1 MKEKIISILRESAD
15 LKLKFAQDSL
25 DSVINATNLINKCFK
40 SGGKLLIFG
49 NGGSASDAQHIASEF
64 VSRFTMER
72 KALPAISLA
81 TDSSVIT
88 SIANDFGF
96 ENIFSRQIEA
106 LGKKNDIAIALTTS
120 GSSVNVI
127 NGLKAAKSIGMTSI
141 VFTGNN
147 FNNLKKLSKCIISV
161 PSEST
166 ARIQEVHITVAHI
179 ICELAEQQAVN
190 LLK

>member
-64 VSRFTMER
+64 VNRFMLER

-81 TDSSVIT
+81 TDLSVIT
-88 SIANDFGF
+88 SIANDSDF

-106 LGKKNDIAIALTTS
+106 LGKKNDVAIGLTTS
-120 GSSVNVI
+120 GKSENVI
-127 NGLKAAKSIGMTSI
+127 NGLKAAKRLGMTNI
-141 VFTGNN
+141 VFTGNK

-161 PSEST
+161 PSDST
-166 ARIQEVHITVAHI
+166 ARVQEVHITVAHI
-179 ICELAEQQAVN
+179 LCELAEEQVE
-190 LLK
+190 KK

>member
-25 DSVINATNLINKCFK
+25 DSVINATILINKCFK

-64 VSRFTMER
+64 INRFMLER

-88 SIANDFGF
+88 SIANDFGY

-106 LGKKNDIAIALTTS
+106 LGKKNDVAIGLTTS
-120 GSSVNVI
+120 GNSVNVL
-127 NGLKAAKSIGMTSI
+127 NGLKAAKSLGMTSI

-147 FNNLKKLSKCIISV
+147 FNKLKKLSKCIISV

-166 ARIQEVHITVAHI
+166 ARVQEVHITVAHI
-179 ICELAEQQAVN
+179 ICELAELQVGN
-190 LLK
+190 K

>member
-64 VSRFTMER
+64 INRFMLER

-81 TDSSVIT
+81 TDSS
-88 SIANDFGF
+88 
-96 ENIFSRQIEA
+96 
-106 LGKKNDIAIALTTS
+106 
-120 GSSVNVI
+120 
-127 NGLKAAKSIGMTSI
+127 
-141 VFTGNN
+141 
-147 FNNLKKLSKCIISV
+147 
-161 PSEST
+161 
-166 ARIQEVHITVAHI
+166 
-179 ICELAEQQAVN
+179 
-190 LLK
+190 